1 DSHKVNMLLGEKH
14 DAIVGLLIE
23 SLENGAKP
31 EELAA
36 WVAFAAAL
44 RIAQFPT
51 TNEYSDWDTALHTF
65 TFANAV
71 QQALRRLPS
80 SIDLLRA
87 VFDAAMSNYLNRFL
101 NVPAVAIPK
110 STEGNIDSVKNQG
123 AENIMDK

>member
-1 DSHKVNMLLGEKH
+1 LALQQSKEASGIWQAESTQVDTLLGDKP

-71 QQALRRLPS
+71 QQALRRLHS
-80 SIDLLRA
+80 SIELLRA

-101 NVPAVAIPK
+101 NFPAIDIP
-110 STEGNIDSVKNQG
+110 
-123 AENIMDK
+123 